1 MRNKSVVGL
10 GKSLRIGVCE
20 GEWESG
26 RGEMVQGK
34 RQEWRD
40 RKMES
45 REEGRGV
52 GIWGVRRRGLWVS
65 VPSVSGIE

>member
-1 MRNKSVVGL
+1 M

-52 GIWGVRRRGLWVS
+52 GIWGVRRRGL
-65 VPSVSGIE
+65 